1 MLSSSAPTR
10 GRTDVT
16 TLSITE
22 IRDNF
27 SDAINRVAYKQER
40 ILVRRSGKDVV
51 AIVSIEDLAALEALE
66 DQRDIQAA
74 KAALA
79 ESNERIPYKR
89 VRREL
94 GL

>member
-1 MLSSSAPTR
+1 M
-10 GRTDVT
+10 T

-22 IRDNF
+22 IRDNL
-27 SDAINRVAYKQER
+27 SDAINRVVYKQER
-40 ILVRRSGKDVV
+40 IVVRRSGKDVV
-51 AIVSIEDLAALEALE
+51 AIVPVEDLAALEALE

>member
-1 MLSSSAPTR
+1 M
-10 GRTDVT
+10 T

-22 IRDNF
+22 IRDNL

-66 DQRDIQAA
+66 DQRDIKAA
-74 KAALA
+74 KVALA

>member
-1 MLSSSAPTR
+1 M
-10 GRTDVT
+10 T
-16 TLSITE
+16 TLNITE
-22 IRDNF
+22 IRDNL
-27 SDAINRVAYKQER
+27 SEAISRVAYKGER

-51 AIVSIEDLAALEALE
+51 AIVSVEDLEALEALE
-66 DQRDIQAA
+66 DQYDVEAA

-79 ESNERIPYKR
+79 ESDERIPYEQ